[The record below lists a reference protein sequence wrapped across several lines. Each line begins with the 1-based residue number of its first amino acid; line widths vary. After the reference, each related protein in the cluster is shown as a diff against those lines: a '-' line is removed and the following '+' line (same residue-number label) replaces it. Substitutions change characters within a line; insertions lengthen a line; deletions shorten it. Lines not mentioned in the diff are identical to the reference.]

1 MTKPLVGIIMGS
13 ESDLSVMKEGG
24 AILQSFEI
32 PFEIRVISAHR
43 TPDLAA
49 EYAKKAAGRGIKVII
64 AGAGAAAHLAGAMAA
79 VTDLPVI
86 GVPISS
92 TPLNGF
98 DALLSTVQMP
108 AGVPV
113 AAMSIGVAGA
123 RNAALFSLRVLALK
137 SVPLRKQ
144 LAEFKKNQRRKVEEA
159 DQHVREQQ

>member
-113 AAMSIGVAGA
+113 ATMSIGVAGA
-123 RNAALFSLRVLALK
+123 RNAALFALRILALK

-159 DQHVREQQ
+159 DQRVREQQ